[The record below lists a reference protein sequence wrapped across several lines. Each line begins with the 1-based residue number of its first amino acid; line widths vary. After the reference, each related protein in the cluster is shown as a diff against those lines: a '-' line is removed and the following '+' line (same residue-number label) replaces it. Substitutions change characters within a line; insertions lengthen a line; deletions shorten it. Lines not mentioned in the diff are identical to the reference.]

1 MTGFLHAAPRC
12 GSCFS
17 PGGNRMLLSHVR
29 SRMRSNLSAFVAT
42 VTVALFVATA
52 LLTGCG
58 SANLSGGS
66 STMGPPPPP
75 PAPTTVVLEM
85 TSTANDQFSL
95 FALQIGSIDL
105 VDQSGGTVNLFTE
118 PPPPQLG
125 ALEFTHLNGGATP
138 VLQASVP
145 SGVYVGAKVSIGFSR
160 SSCITVTP
168 AGGIYYDALGYGASS
183 FPEANLP
190 SPVTLSGRTMVLTLD
205 LEVSQSAS
213 LASCAIGNSWVVTP
227 TFSMSPVLIATQ
239 PTSPETGKIAELK
252 GQVSSTTPASNSMA
266 VTLVDSLQ
274 GGGPMMFT
282 TNAHT
287 AYFGVA
293 GLSGLSPGM
302 FVDLDG
308 EIQSDGSFLAT
319 RIAVEDPTATNAAIG
334 LLLSTSGVAPA
345 FTVANRQF
353 QGASLPVPFW
363 SYSFSNTTN
372 FQISSE
378 FTNVPA
384 LPFSASF
391 TGANMVGGQNV
402 EVSSLN
408 FPNSGSPY
416 TPATTVTLLPQTIN
430 GIVSSVSSDGNFA
443 VYTVTLAPY
452 DLFPT
457 LPAQT
462 GLGYTLNNAN
472 QVTIYADSSAQML
485 NSAPIVPGSVLRFHG
500 LVFNDNGNLRMDCNQ
515 VNDGVPE

>member
-1 MTGFLHAAPRC
+1 MTGFLHAAPRS

-17 PGGNRMLLSHVR
+17 LLGNRELLRHAS
-29 SRMRSNLSAFVAT
+29 SRARPNLSAFVAT

-66 STMGPPPPP
+66 STMAPPPP
-75 PAPTTVVLEM
+75 PAPTAVVLEM
-85 TSTANDQFSL
+85 ASTANDQFSL
-95 FALQIGSIDL
+95 LDLQIESIDL
-105 VDQSGGTVNLFTE
+105 VNQSGGTVNLFTG
-118 PPPPQLG
+118 PTAPGPG

-145 SGVYVGAKVSIGFSR
+145 SGVYVGAKMSIGFSR
-160 SSCITVTP
+160 SVCIAVTP
-168 AGGIYYDALGYGASS
+168 DGGIYYDGLGYGASS
-183 FPEANLP
+183 FPEANLS
-190 SPVTLSGRTMVLTLD
+190 SPVTLSGRTMVLTLN
-205 LEVSQSAS
+205 LEASQSAS

-227 TFSMSPVLIATQ
+227 TFSMTPAVIATQ
-239 PTSPETGKIAELK
+239 PTSPETGKLAELK

-266 VTLVDSLQ
+266 VTLVDSFQ
-274 GGGPMMFT
+274 GSGPTMFST
-282 TNAHT
+282 DAQT

-302 FVDLDG
+302 FVDLDAA
-308 EIQSDGSFLAT
+308 IQSDGSFLAT
-319 RIAVEDPTATNAAIG
+319 RIAVEDSTATNAAIG
-334 LLLSTSGVAPA
+334 LLLSTSGFAPA

-378 FTNVPA
+378 FTNVSA

-402 EVSSLN
+402 YVSSLN
-408 FPNSGSPY
+408 FPNGGSPY
-416 TPATTVTLLPQTIN
+416 TPATTVTLLPQTID
-430 GIVSSVSSDGNFA
+430 GTVSSVSNDGNFD

-462 GLGYTLNNAN
+462 GLGYTLNDPN
-472 QVTIYADSSAQML
+472 QVTVYADSSTQML
-485 NSAPIVPGSVLRFHG
+485 NSAPIAPTSVARFHG
-500 LVFNDNGNLRMDCNQ
+500 LIFNDNGNLRMDCNR